1 VSSGAFAQPD
11 GVKLPLVARPPTVA
25 RSATVAEIV
34 QCACAPWAGLCGLI
48 LAPRGSRSA
57 LSGAPGQ
64 TVREGE
70 VGEFPRWVARTLDEA
85 VYKFCAVVRRLGVRA
100 SEVSVQPDGV
110 IDAAFRALYEREHAG
125 QVRRAALLLGST
137 EQAQDVVHDAMVELY
152 SRWDT
157 IVQPGAYLNR
167 AVLNRCRD
175 AARRARVH
183 RRSVFR
189 MVDRAAS
196 PPPDDPLGD
205 LFDGLPFNQ
214 RAVVILRF
222 YAGCSVAET
231 AEALGCPQGSV
242 GPWLNRALAT
252 LREQLS

>member
-1 VSSGAFAQPD
+1 
-11 GVKLPLVARPPTVA
+11 
-25 RSATVAEIV
+25 
-34 QCACAPWAGLCGLI
+34 
-48 LAPRGSRSA
+48 
-57 LSGAPGQ
+57 
-64 TVREGE
+64 
-70 VGEFPRWVARTLDEA
+70 
-85 VYKFCAVVRRLGVRA
+85 VYKFCAVERRLGVRA

-175 AARRARVH
+175 ATRRARVH